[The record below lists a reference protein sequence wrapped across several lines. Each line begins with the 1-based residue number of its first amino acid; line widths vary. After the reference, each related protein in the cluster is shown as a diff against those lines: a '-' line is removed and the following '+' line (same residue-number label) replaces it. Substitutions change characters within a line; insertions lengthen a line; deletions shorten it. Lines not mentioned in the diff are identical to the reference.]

1 MVIKS
6 QQFNS
11 DKTPRRASYQDV
23 LDAPPHMVAEV
34 VDGVLYTQPRPA
46 VPHTAAYSSLGMI
59 IGSPFQFGRGGPG
72 GWVILSEPELH
83 FSRDIVVPDIAG
95 WRRERMPE
103 LPTGAYITLAPDWVC
118 EILSK
123 STRKLDFGGKRAIY
137 AREGVRYQ
145 WFVDPIERS
154 LEAYELRDEKWV
166 LIDKLYE
173 DAQVSLPPFDAI
185 SFNLG
190 DLWIPATATH
200 TVHKAVP
207 GQTGIEAESTFAEA
221 GK

>member
-1 MVIKS
+1 MASDS
-6 QQFNS
+6 QQTNS

-34 VDGVLYTQPRPA
+34 VDGVLYLQPRPA
-46 VPHTAAYSSLGMI
+46 PPHALAYASLGMI

-72 GWVILSEPELH
+72 GWWILSEPELH
-83 FSRDIVVPDIAG
+83 FGKDIVVPDIAG
-95 WRRERMPE
+95 WRRERMPVFPE
-103 LPTGAYITLAPDWVC
+103 EAYFTLVPDWVC

-123 STRKLDFGGKRAIY
+123 STRKLDLGGKRAIY

-207 GQTGIEAESTFAEA
+207 SPTGIEFESASAEA
-221 GK
+221 DR